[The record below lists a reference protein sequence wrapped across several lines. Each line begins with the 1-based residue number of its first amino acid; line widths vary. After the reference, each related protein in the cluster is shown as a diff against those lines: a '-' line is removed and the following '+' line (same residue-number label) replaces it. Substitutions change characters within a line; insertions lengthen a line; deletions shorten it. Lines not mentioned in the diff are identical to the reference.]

1 MSAAQ
6 VSAPCLWADCQ
17 RPPPSAAATCRGR
30 APRPFPIPSAPGT
43 ARVSSLNLAGPKGP
57 ASFDD
62 DDSHPDLR
70 AGCDGKAGFSYDL
83 ARAVARQED
92 FALTRTPPKEEG
104 DLLLR
109 SIPSGVAKA

>member
-17 RPPPSAAATCRGR
+17 RPTPSAAATCRGR

-70 AGCDGKAGFSYDL
+70 AGCDGKAGFSYDR
-83 ARAVARQED
+83 ARAVARQMR
-92 FALTRTPPKEEG
+92 RTKDARLGHYHCRFCGRWHVGE
-104 DLLLR
+104 R
-109 SIPSGVAKA
+109 MS